1 MAGGDPGPAGGHH
14 ERRRAARSGHAARP
28 GRGTARRR
36 PGCRRW
42 GSCGRSGCGPRR
54 GRSARRRPGSAPAR
68 GRRAA
73 PRVPSRGT
81 SASRSI
87 VRDQASRSV
96 SLPGGYEGTTSG
108 HRSAGREPGGDPAV
122 EDADARVAEVVE
134 HPPQASGDRAA
145 GVVVGHDVARVVE
158 RRGPRGV
165 RRRRPG
171 RGADGARAR
180 RDRRGRGRRR
190 RRSRRAGGRPR
201 SRGVPCP
208 DRRATSA
215 RRRCAATGRRG
226 ARGGRRRRSAGCRAS
241 PGSLRHGRAEPCYP
255 VARRRDGAPDDRPR
269 PGRPSLRRSSVVERV
284 TVNHLV
290 VGSNPTAGASSSARK
305 SPSRRTRRGVRFE
318 AYPTSHP
325 TQVPDALRSVW
336 EQYAYRPR
344 EKRDAAV
351 PLLSRP
357 PRPGPRATS
366 FQAPR
371 SRRRSD
377 RRRCKPR

>member
-1 MAGGDPGPAGGHH
+1 M
-14 ERRRAARSGHAARP
+14 
-28 GRGTARRR
+28 
-36 PGCRRW
+36 
-42 GSCGRSGCGPRR
+42 
-54 GRSARRRPGSAPAR
+54 
-68 GRRAA
+68 
-73 PRVPSRGT
+73 
-81 SASRSI
+81 
-87 VRDQASRSV
+87 
-96 SLPGGYEGTTSG
+96 
-108 HRSAGREPGGDPAV
+108 
-122 EDADARVAEVVE
+122 AEVVE
-134 HPPQASGDRAA
+134 HPPQARGDRAA
-145 GVVVGHDVARVVE
+145 GVVVRHD
-158 RRGPRGV
+158 
-165 RRRRPG
+165 
-171 RGADGARAR
+171 
-180 RDRRGRGRRR
+180 
-190 RRSRRAGGRPR
+190 RRSRRRCRAPRARPAKAAGSGSGWRPGPVGPDEVAVDVDEDRAGQVGRLVVAAPLAR
-201 SRGVPCP
+201 IGEPPAHVGDAQRRVAEAREQVVGGDQRAVGHRRGVY
-208 DRRATSA
+208 ATVA
-215 RRRCAATGRRG
+215 PT
-226 ARGGRRRRSAGCRAS
+226 
-241 PGSLRHGRAEPCYP
+241 PCYP

-290 VGSNPTAGASSSARK
+290 VGSNPTAGANAPSARK